1 MNLLQSISFS
11 NWGSTTKSVN
21 TPSPQPSHRVDTPTE
36 NAGLEQWLSVLHLSD
51 STLPIGAFAYSEG
64 LESAIQ
70 LAALRTPEDLSTW
83 WELWRTETFR
93 WQEGPALCQLMKA
106 IKRDDWRRV
115 KVLNQELT
123 ALKPAVALRDG
134 SHILGKRLLTT
145 CADLYP
151 DLPADRLEEL
161 LPTLNVLTVQATLL
175 ATLNVSKDVALA
187 SFAFGRLNQSLSA
200 ALRLFA
206 LGQQAG
212 QVLLQKQLR
221 LIPKTVTEI
230 LEDANSPLRS
240 FIPRVDLLQMK
251 HTGLYTRL
259 FRS

>member
-11 NWGSTTKSVN
+11 NWELTTKSVN

-51 STLPIGAFAYSEG
+51 SALPIGAFAYSEG

-115 KVLNQELT
+115 QVLNQELT

-175 ATLNVSKDVALA
+175 ATLNVSQDVALA
-187 SFAFGRLNQSLSA
+187 SFAFSRLNQSLSA

-212 QVLLQKQLR
+212 QVLLQEQLR
-221 LIPKTVTEI
+221 LIPKTVNEI
-230 LEDANSPLRS
+230 LKDSNSPLRS
-240 FIPRVDLLQMK
+240 FTPRVDLLQMK
-251 HTGLYTRL
+251 HSGLYTRL

>member
-1 MNLLQSISFS
+1 
-11 NWGSTTKSVN
+11 
-21 TPSPQPSHRVDTPTE
+21 
-36 NAGLEQWLSVLHLSD
+36 
-51 STLPIGAFAYSEG
+51 
-64 LESAIQ
+64 
-70 LAALRTPEDLSTW
+70 
-83 WELWRTETFR
+83 
-93 WQEGPALCQLMKA
+93 
-106 IKRDDWRRV
+106 
-115 KVLNQELT
+115 
-123 ALKPAVALRDG
+123 
-134 SHILGKRLLTT
+134 LLTT
-145 CADLYP
+145 CADLYLG
-151 DLPADRLEEL
+151 LPANRLEEL

-175 ATLNVSKDVALA
+175 ATLNVSQDVALA
-187 SFAFGRLNQSLSA
+187 SFAFSRLNQSLSA

-240 FIPRVDLLQMK
+240 FTPRADLLQMK

>member
-1 MNLLQSISFS
+1 M
-11 NWGSTTKSVN
+11 
-21 TPSPQPSHRVDTPTE
+21 DTPTE

-51 STLPIGAFAYSEG
+51 SALPIGAFAYSEG

-70 LAALRTPEDLSTW
+70 LDALQTPDDLGTW

-115 KVLNQELT
+115 QVLNQELT

-134 SHILGKRLLTT
+134 SHILGKRMLTT

-151 DLPADRLEEL
+151 DLPADRLEKL

-175 ATLNVSKDVALA
+175 ATLNVPQDVALA

-206 LGQQAG
+206 LGQQTG
-212 QVLLQKQLR
+212 QVLLLKQLR
-221 LIPKTVTEI
+221 LIPRTVTEI
-230 LEDANSPLRS
+230 LGDAKSPLRS
-240 FIPRVDLLQMK
+240 FTPRVDLLQMK

>member
-1 MNLLQSISFS
+1 MNA
-11 NWGSTTKSVN
+11 
-21 TPSPQPSHRVDTPTE
+21 PSPQPSHRVDTPTE

-51 STLPIGAFAYSEG
+51 SALPIGAFAYSEG

-70 LAALRTPEDLSTW
+70 LDALRTPEDLGTW

-93 WQEGPALCQLMKA
+93 WQEGPALCQLMQA
-106 IKRDDWRRV
+106 SKRDDWRRV
-115 KVLNQELT
+115 QVLNQELT
-123 ALKPAVALRDG
+123 ALKPAASLRDG

-145 CADLYP
+145 CADLYL
-151 DLPADRLEEL
+151 DLPANRLEEL
-161 LPTLNVLTVQATLL
+161 LPTINVLTVQATLL
-175 ATLNVSKDVALA
+175 ATLNVSQDVALA
-187 SFAFGRLNQSLSA
+187 SFAFSRLNQSLSA

-240 FIPRVDLLQMK
+240 FTPCADLLQMK

>member
-1 MNLLQSISFS
+1 M
-11 NWGSTTKSVN
+11 KSVN
-21 TPSPQPSHRVDTPTE
+21 ALSPQLSHRVDTPTE
-36 NAGLEQWLSVLHLSD
+36 SAGLEQWLSVLHLSD
-51 STLPIGAFAYSEG
+51 SALPIGAFAYSEG

-70 LAALRTPEDLSTW
+70 LNALQTPDELGIW

-93 WQEGPALCQLMKA
+93 WQEGPALFQLMQA
-106 IKRDDWRRV
+106 IKRDDWQHV
-115 KVLNQELT
+115 QILNQELT
-123 ALKPAVALRDG
+123 ALKPATAIRDG
-134 SHILGKRLLTT
+134 SHIMGKRLLTT

-175 ATLNVSKDVALA
+175 ATQHISESVALA

-206 LGQQAG
+206 LGQQTG
-212 QVLLQKQLR
+212 QVLLQGQLR
-221 LIPKTVTEI
+221 LIPKTVNEI
-230 LEDANSPLRS
+230 LGDTNSPLRS
-240 FIPRVDLLQMK
+240 FTPRVDLLQMK
-251 HTGLYTRL
+251 HSGLYTRL

>member
-1 MNLLQSISFS
+1 M
-11 NWGSTTKSVN
+11 
-21 TPSPQPSHRVDTPTE
+21 DTPTE

-51 STLPIGAFAYSEG
+51 SALPIGAFAYSEG

-70 LAALRTPEDLSTW
+70 LDALQTPEDLGTW

-93 WQEGPALCQLMKA
+93 WQEGPALCQLLQA

-115 KVLNQELT
+115 QVLNQELT
-123 ALKPAVALRDG
+123 ALKPAASLRYG

-175 ATLNVSKDVALA
+175 ATLNVSQDVALA
-187 SFAFGRLNQSLSA
+187 SFAFSRLNQSLSA

-230 LEDANSPLRS
+230 LGDANSPLRS
-240 FIPRVDLLQMK
+240 FTPRVDLLQMK
-251 HTGLYTRL
+251 HQSLYTSL

>member
-1 MNLLQSISFS
+1 M
-11 NWGSTTKSVN
+11 
-21 TPSPQPSHRVDTPTE
+21 DTPTE

-51 STLPIGAFAYSEG
+51 SALPIGAFAYSEG

-115 KVLNQELT
+115 QVLNQELT

>member
-21 TPSPQPSHRVDTPTE
+21 APSPQPSHRVDTPTE

-51 STLPIGAFAYSEG
+51 SALPIGAFAYSEG

-70 LAALRTPEDLSTW
+70 LDALQTPEDLGTW

-93 WQEGPALCQLMKA
+93 WQEGPALCQLLHA

-115 KVLNQELT
+115 QVLNQELT
-123 ALKPAVALRDG
+123 ALKPAASLRYG

-175 ATLNVSKDVALA
+175 ATLNVSQDVALA
-187 SFAFGRLNQSLSA
+187 SFAFSRLNQSLSA

-240 FIPRVDLLQMK
+240 FTPRVDLLQMK

>member
-1 MNLLQSISFS
+1 
-11 NWGSTTKSVN
+11 VN
-21 TPSPQPSHRVDTPTE
+21 APSPQPSRKVDTPTKSV
-36 NAGLEQWLSVLHLSD
+36 GLEQWLSVLHLSD
-51 STLPIGAFAYSEG
+51 SALPIGAFAYSEG

-70 LAALRTPEDLSTW
+70 LDALQTPDDLGTW

-93 WQEGPALCQLMKA
+93 WQEGPALCQLMQA
-106 IKRDDWRRV
+106 IKGDDWQHV
-115 KVLNQELT
+115 QILNQELT
-123 ALKPAVALRDG
+123 ALKPATVLRDG

-161 LPTLNVLTVQATLL
+161 LPTLNVLTVQATLFAIQHL
-175 ATLNVSKDVALA
+175 SEDIALA

-212 QVLLQKQLR
+212 QVLLQEQLR
-221 LIPKTVTEI
+221 LIPKTVNEI
-230 LEDANSPLRS
+230 LEDSNSPLRS
-240 FIPRVDLLQMK
+240 FTPRVDLLQMK
-251 HTGLYTRL
+251 HSGLYTRL

>member
-1 MNLLQSISFS
+1 MNA
-11 NWGSTTKSVN
+11 
-21 TPSPQPSHRVDTPTE
+21 PSPQPSPRLDTPTKS
-36 NAGLEQWLSVLHLSD
+36 AGLEQWLSVLHLSD
-51 STLPIGAFAYSEG
+51 SALPIGAFAYSEG

-70 LAALRTPEDLSTW
+70 LDALQTPDELGIW

-93 WQEGPALCQLMKA
+93 WQEGPALFQLMQA
-106 IKRDDWRRV
+106 IKRDDWQHV
-115 KVLNQELT
+115 QILNQELT
-123 ALKPAVALRDG
+123 ALKPATALRDG

-151 DLPADRLEEL
+151 DLSADRLEKL

-175 ATLNVSKDVALA
+175 ATQHISKDVALA

-206 LGQQAG
+206 LGQQTG
-212 QVLLQKQLR
+212 QVLLQGQLR
-221 LIPKTVTEI
+221 LIPKTVNEI
-230 LEDANSPLRS
+230 LGDTNSPLRS
-240 FIPRVDLLQMK
+240 FTPIVDLLQMK
-251 HTGLYTRL
+251 HSGLYTRL

>member
-1 MNLLQSISFS
+1 MNA
-11 NWGSTTKSVN
+11 
-21 TPSPQPSHRVDTPTE
+21 PSPQPSHRVDTPTE

-51 STLPIGAFAYSEG
+51 SALPIGAFAYSEG

-70 LAALRTPEDLSTW
+70 LDALRTPEDLGTW

-93 WQEGPALCQLMKA
+93 WQEGPALCQLMQA
-106 IKRDDWRRV
+106 SKRDDWRHV
-115 KVLNQELT
+115 QVLNQELT
-123 ALKPAVALRDG
+123 ALKPAASLRDG
-134 SHILGKRLLTT
+134 SHILGKRLLKT
-145 CADLYP
+145 CADLYL
-151 DLPADRLEEL
+151 DLPANRLEEL
-161 LPTLNVLTVQATLL
+161 LPTINVLTVQATLL
-175 ATLNVSKDVALA
+175 ATLNVSQDVALA
-187 SFAFGRLNQSLSA
+187 SYAFGRLNQSLSA

-240 FIPRVDLLQMK
+240 FTPSADLLQMK